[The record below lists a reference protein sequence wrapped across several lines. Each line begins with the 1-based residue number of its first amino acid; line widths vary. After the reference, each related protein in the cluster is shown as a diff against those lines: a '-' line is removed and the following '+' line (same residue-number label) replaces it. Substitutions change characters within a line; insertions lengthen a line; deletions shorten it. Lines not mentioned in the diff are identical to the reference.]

1 MSGRHGRTA
10 GRGVRPLRAATA
22 AVLGVLLLALAACA
36 GVPTSS
42 TPQAVSTVERI
53 DGVADAPEPEAGRE
67 PDLLLRD
74 FVKASSEPGGRHSA
88 ARRFLSEDA
97 ARGWDAET
105 SVSLVDKIDVFFED
119 RTDNSASLLLRAA
132 KVGDLDEM
140 GVFRAE
146 EGTLETRI
154 TMVRRGDLWVI
165 DQLPDG
171 VIIDRS
177 QFFNSY
183 QQVSLFYLDPDAATL
198 VADQRWLSL
207 RSDQLAAELIDLLI
221 AGPRPTL
228 RDAVRTELGP
238 DVHLRSTLTRL
249 DGRDSESGFGF
260 GGLRMDFQGI
270 GGLAPQN
277 RERLVAQLVWT
288 LSSAGVAGPYEIL
301 SDGAPL
307 MPGRDDPWTA
317 EELTG
322 FLPGPVG
329 DGPELLA
336 LRHGRV
342 HQLDED
348 SGPGGVVWPDTQDL
362 ESGTLSRDGQT
373 MAAVRAGDPGT
384 RPAQL
389 LVGPV
394 QSGAAPEM
402 VLEAD
407 SLTVPTWSVGR
418 DALWVVADEERLL
431 RLERGADGTWHTEEV
446 DSRAVRDLG
455 GPVTALRMS
464 WDGVRMAMIVGGRV
478 YVTAAVQDDDGA
490 HRLTAPRAIAFSLG
504 DAAVALDWAGA
515 ESLVVLREPGEIAVT
530 MVDPEGFEVRSVT
543 SRNLFE
549 PVTRIGM
556 VGQTAYVVDGRGV
569 TRLRLPSGGGEE
581 PFWRDV
587 PGLGGEDTAVIT
599 RG

>member
-1 MSGRHGRTA
+1 MSTDRRARA
-10 GRGVRPLRAATA
+10 GRRARLSRVGAAA
-22 AVLGVLLLALAACA
+22 AVVAALLVPAACA

-42 TPQAVSTVERI
+42 TPQAISTVDRV
-53 DGVADAPEPEAGRE
+53 DGVADVPVPEAGRE

-97 ARGWDAET
+97 ARSWDAET

-119 RTDNSASLLLRAA
+119 RTDNTASLLLRAA

-154 TMVRRGDLWVI
+154 SMIRRGDMWVI

-171 VIIDRS
+171 VIIDRA

-183 QQVSLFYLDPDAATL
+183 QQVSLFYLDPGASTL
-198 VADQRWLSL
+198 VADQRWLSM
-207 RSDQLAAELIDLLI
+207 RSDQIAAELIDLLI
-221 AGPRPTL
+221 AGPRPAL

-270 GGLAPQN
+270 GGLGPQS
-277 RERLVAQLVWT
+277 RERLAAQLVWT

-307 MPGRDDPWTA
+307 VPGRDGPWTV
-317 EELTG
+317 EELIG

-329 DGPELLA
+329 DGPDLLA

-342 HQLDED
+342 QLLDED
-348 SGPGGVVWPDTQDL
+348 SGPSGAVWPGTEDL
-362 ESGTLSRDGQT
+362 ESGTLSRDGET
-373 MAAVRAGDPGT
+373 MAAVRAGDPGR

-389 LVGPV
+389 LVGAV
-394 QSGAAPEM
+394 ESGAAPEV

-407 SLTVPTWSVGR
+407 ALTVPTWAVGQE
-418 DALWVVADEERLL
+418 ALWVVADEDRLL
-431 RLERGADGTWHTEEV
+431 RLERGADGTWLTEEI

-455 GPVTALRMS
+455 GPVTALRLS
-464 WDGVRMAMIVGGRV
+464 WDGVRMALIVGGQV
-478 YVTAAVQDDDGA
+478 YVTAVVQDEDGG
-490 HRLTAPRAIAFSLG
+490 HRLTAPRAIAFALG

-569 TRLRLPSGGGEE
+569 TRLRLPSGGGDE